1 MLQANVCRTL
11 PPHRRMQLR
20 PNSYGCFRREC
31 GYRSKGTEMSV
42 PDPKRTSAP
51 KTPTCYMC
59 CLVAEPIRQN
69 DPQTSMVRSGK
80 DGVVKSA
87 LNRRE
92 FNGLCGALGSFVA
105 SSGALALDAATAVA
119 LNGTAQ
125 TVKFRDATVVPAIGQ
140 GSARIGQGRHPAAE
154 EEEALRT
161 GLSLGMTLI
170 DTSGDYGEGRSE
182 ELIKRALS
190 LGLDLVHVPFG
201 GGGPAVAAVVAGH

>member
-20 PNSYGCFRREC
+20 PNSYGCLRGEC

-42 PDPKRTSAP
+42 LDPKRTSAP

-59 CLVAEPIRQN
+59 CLAAEPIRQN

-105 SSGALALDAATAVA
+105 SSGALARCCDCRRF
-119 LNGTAQ
+119 
-125 TVKFRDATVVPAIGQ
+125 K
-140 GSARIGQGRHPAAE
+140 RHSP
-154 EEEALRT
+154 
-161 GLSLGMTLI
+161 
-170 DTSGDYGEGRSE
+170 DC
-182 ELIKRALS
+182 
-190 LGLDLVHVPFG
+190 
-201 GGGPAVAAVVAGH
+201 